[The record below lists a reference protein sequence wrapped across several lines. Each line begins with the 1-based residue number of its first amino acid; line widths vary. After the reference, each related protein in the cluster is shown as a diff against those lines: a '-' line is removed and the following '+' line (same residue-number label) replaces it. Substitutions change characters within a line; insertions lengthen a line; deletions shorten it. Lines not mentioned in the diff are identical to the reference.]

1 MRFVTALILFSL
13 LLPGCISTNRLTTRN
28 YSGTINEY
36 AGPFRKTLVHKNDS
50 VSDVIVEINHS
61 ELKYLKK
68 KGSNIYKS
76 RYSIAYEIYPDITS
90 NKVSDSNTII
100 LSDSLHF
107 ATFDR
112 TIRKIPI
119 AIKDSGVVFVGL
131 SFKDLNGKKTF
142 HHFLEIEK
150 SSSDKWNY
158 LVKNNSGQIQFD
170 NYKKYHEK
178 FRFEYRGNYN
188 VEMQAILYD
197 LNAIAPARAPF
208 TQLELKEP
216 LPSSEHLFPDK
227 GVLNLANKSG
237 LLVIR
242 KKEIEIGGYPFL
254 SVAAPFPK
262 ISDAET
268 KIQTLRYITG
278 NDEFLKLKYSD
289 NQKDAYIDFWGKSS
303 GDYDRAYSKM
313 AAYEKNVTYAN
324 RFFSLSREGW
334 KTDRGMIYIV
344 FGLPDK
350 VLKHS
355 GQEKWIYHNQ
365 RKGTDLEFVFKKEE
379 TLTGIE
385 EYYLKR
391 KEEYRIPW
399 YKKVEHWKN

>member
-1 MRFVTALILFSL
+1 MRLVTALILFSL

-28 YSGTINEY
+28 YSGAINGY

-50 VSDVIVEINHS
+50 VSDLIVEINHS

-68 KGSNIYKS
+68 KGSNTYKS
-76 RYSIAYEIYPDITS
+76 RYSIAYGIYPDITS

-112 TIRKIPI
+112 TIRKIPL

-131 SFKDLNGKKTF
+131 TFRDIYGKDTY

-158 LVKNNSGQIQFD
+158 LVKNSSGQIQFD

-178 FRFEYRGNYN
+178 FRFEYRGDNN
-188 VEMQAILYD
+188 VGMQALLYGLSD
-197 LNAIAPARAPF
+197 IAPARAPF

-216 LPSSEHLFPDK
+216 LPAKENLFPDK

-237 LLVIR
+237 LLVVR
-242 KKEIEIGGYPFL
+242 KKGIKKGGYPFL

-262 ISDAET
+262 INDAET

-278 NDEFLKLKYSD
+278 NDEFLKLKHSG

-313 AAYEKNVTYAN
+313 AAYEKNVAYAN

-350 VLKHS
+350 VLKHRA
-355 GQEKWIYHNQ
+355 QEKWIYLNQ
-365 RKGTDLEFVFKKEE
+365 RKGTDLEFVFKKKE

-385 EYYLKR
+385 EYYLIR
-391 KEEYRIPW
+391 KEAYRIPW
-399 YKKVEHWKN
+399 YNRVEHWKN